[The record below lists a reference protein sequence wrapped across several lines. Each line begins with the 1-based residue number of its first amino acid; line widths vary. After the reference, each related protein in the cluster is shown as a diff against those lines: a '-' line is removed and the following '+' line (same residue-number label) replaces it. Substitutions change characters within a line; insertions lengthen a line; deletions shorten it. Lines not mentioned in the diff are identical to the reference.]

1 MRKMKYFLGM
11 LLAVSLLFHLGGVGY
26 AGSPG
31 AVLVDRSHG
40 QAAVD
45 ISGFTAYLVVDQ
57 GWTVTDATGSITSD
71 VLSGYGVFLLV
82 RPSED
87 LTSAEVEAITS
98 FVENGGGLWV
108 LEDSASLIKSNSI
121 SSQFGV
127 TFNADTV
134 MNDTDYSS
142 RKYYPII
149 RELKPHAIREGV
161 GSFVYYGGCSLN
173 VLSPAAVI
181 ATGGAKAYSE
191 DALSYENIYESYP
204 PVLAAAEAGS
214 GRAVFIGDM
223 SALRSS
229 KYDGLSDEHKQLLA
243 NIVDW
248 LNQGGANEPQAV
260 TTVTIDIKPG
270 SNTNSINLKSQ
281 GVTPVAVLTAGDFEA
296 NTIDP
301 DTVLFAGASPV
312 RSTMED
318 VDGDGDDDMLFHFKT
333 QDLNLKEDSTVATL
347 TGETNEVTLIEGIGS
362 VNIVSKGKKDKKG
375 K

>member
-1 MRKMKYFLGM
+1 MRRMKYFLGM

-40 QAAVD
+40 QATVD
-45 ISGFTAYLVVDQ
+45 ISGFTTYLVSQ
-57 GWTVTDATGSITSD
+57 GWKVKDATDSITSD

-82 RPSED
+82 RPSVD
-87 LTSAEVEAITS
+87 LTSAEVEAIAS

-108 LEDSASLIKSNSI
+108 LEDSASIIKSNSI
-121 SSQFGV
+121 SSRFGV
-127 TFNADTV
+127 TFNSDAV
-134 MNDTDYSS
+134 INPKDYFSW
-142 RKYYPII
+142 KPYWPII
-149 RELKPHAIREGV
+149 RKLEPHAITAGV
-161 GSFVYYGGCSLN
+161 SSFVYYGGCSFN
-173 VLSPAAVI
+173 VLSPAAVV
-181 ATGGAKAYSE
+181 ATGGADAYS
-191 DALSYENIYESYP
+191 DGGIYGDDP
-204 PVLAAAEAGS
+204 PVLAAAEAES

-270 SNTNSINLKSQ
+270 SDTNSINLESQ
-281 GVTPVAVLTAGDFEA
+281 GVTPVAVLTAGDFKA
-296 NTIDP
+296 GDVNP
-301 DTVLFAGASPV
+301 DTVVFAGAPPV

-347 TGETNEVTLIEGIGS
+347 TGETHEVTLIEGIGS
-362 VNIVSKGKKDKKG
+362 VNIVPKGKKDKKG

>member
-1 MRKMKYFLGM
+1 MRRMKYFLGM
-11 LLAVSLLFHLGGVGY
+11 LLAILLLFNLGGVGY
-26 AGSPG
+26 ADSPG
-31 AVLVDRSHG
+31 AILVDRSHG
-40 QAAVD
+40 QDLVN
-45 ISGFTAYLVVDQ
+45 ISGFTAYLESQD
-57 GWTVTDATGSITSD
+57 WTVEDATESITSD
-71 VLSGYGVFLLV
+71 VLSGYGVFLMV

-87 LTSAEVEAITS
+87 LASAEVEAIRS

-121 SSQFGV
+121 ASQFGV
-127 TFNADTV
+127 TFKADIV
-134 MNDTDYSS
+134 ENEIDNSS
-142 RKYYPII
+142 RYYWPII
-149 RELKPHAIREGV
+149 RELKPHAITEGV

-181 ATGGAKAYSE
+181 ATGGAHASTYKYP
-191 DALSYENIYESYP
+191 DGYIYGSYP

-223 SALRSS
+223 SALRSRY
-229 KYDGLSDEHKQLLA
+229 YDERLSDEHKQLLA

-260 TTVTIDIKPG
+260 PVTIDIKPG
-270 SNTNSINLKSQ
+270 GDPNSINLESQ
-281 GVTPVAVLTAGDFEA
+281 GVTPVAVLTTDDFDAG
-296 NTIDP
+296 TIDP

-333 QDLNLKEDSTVATL
+333 QDLKNLNEDSTEATL
-347 TGETNEVTLIEGIGS
+347 KGETRGGTLIEGIDS
-362 VNIVSKGKKDKKG
+362 VNIVPKGKKDKKG

>member
-45 ISGFTAYLVVDQ
+45 ISGFTAYLVDQQ

-87 LTSAEVEAITS
+87 ITSAEVEAIAS
-98 FVENGGGLWV
+98 FVENGGGLWM

-121 SSQFGV
+121 ASQFGV
-127 TFNADTV
+127 TFNSDGV
-134 MNDTDYSS
+134 MNDEDYSS
-142 RKYYPII
+142 RMYYPII
-149 RELKPHAIREGV
+149 RDLKPHAITAGV
-161 GSFVYYGGCSLN
+161 SSFVYYGGCSLN

-181 ATGGAKAYSE
+181 ATGGADAYS
-191 DALSYENIYESYP
+191 DRGIYGDDP

-223 SALRSS
+223 SALSS
-229 KYDGLSDEHKQLLA
+229 TKYDALSDEHKQLLA

-270 SNTNSINLKSQ
+270 SDTNSINLESQ

-301 DTVLFAGASPV
+301 DTVLFAGASQV
-312 RSTMED
+312 RSTKVD
-318 VDGDGDDDMLFHFKT
+318 VDGDGEDDMLFHFKT

-347 TGETNEVTLIEGIGS
+347 TGETHEVTLIEGIGS
-362 VNIVSKGKKDKKG
+362 VNIVPKGKKDKKG